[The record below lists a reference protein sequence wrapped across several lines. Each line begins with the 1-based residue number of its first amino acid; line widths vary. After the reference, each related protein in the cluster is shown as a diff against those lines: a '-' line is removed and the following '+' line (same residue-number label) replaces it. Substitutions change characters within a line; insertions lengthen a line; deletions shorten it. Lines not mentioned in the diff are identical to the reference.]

1 MSVKRIGVSLA
12 QSRVK
17 DQYLSINVPGLEETE
32 SDEGICVFLNMPGVK
47 KKDVKAYIENGKI
60 LKIKG
65 ETNEVSYEGS
75 VRLPKNV
82 DKSSSDM
89 KGEMKDGIFK
99 LTLPKLKD
107 KETKTTYNIFD
118 NNTIKIFKF
127 KFGLCVL
134 SSLPSVFRPLIM
146 WYMVE
151 VLCPKP
157 FNSFSMY
164 KEQSAESL
172 HMSVTPGREK
182 MELTREGACVSL
194 NMPGLEIED
203 VKSYFKGDI
212 FFIEGKTKTKANK
225 LLHYITGIHLP
236 KSILKKRSMI
246 ETEMKDGMY
255 KATLPNVISE
265 IKFN

>member
-1 MSVKRIGVSLA
+1 MSVKRIGSLLA

-17 DQYLSINVPGLEETE
+17 DQYFSINVPGLEKTE
-32 SDEGICVFLNMPGVK
+32 SDEGIYVFLNMPGVK
-47 KKDVKAYIENGKI
+47 KEDVKAFIENAKI
-60 LKIKG
+60 LKIKS
-65 ETNEVSYEGS
+65 ETDEVSYEAAWM
-75 VRLPKNV
+75 LPKNV

-107 KETKTTYNIFD
+107 KETKTNIFD

-134 SSLPSVFRPLIM
+134 SSPPSVFRPLIL

-151 VLCPKP
+151 KLCPEP

-164 KEQSAESL
+164 MEQTARSL

-212 FFIEGKTKTKANK
+212 FFIEGKRKTKTNK

-236 KSILKKRSMI
+236 KSILKKRNMI

-255 KATLPNVISE
+255 KATLPYVIFD

>member
-1 MSVKRIGVSLA
+1 MRVKRVGCLILA

-17 DQYLSINVPGLEETE
+17 DQYLLSIDVPGLEKTE
-32 SDEGICVFLNMPGVK
+32 SDECICVFLNMPGVK
-47 KKDVKAYIENGKI
+47 KEDVKAYIENAKT
-60 LKIKG
+60 LKITCK
-65 ETNEVSYEGS
+65 TDEVSYNGDL
-75 VRLPKNV
+75 RLPNNV
-82 DKSSSDM
+82 DKSSCDM

-118 NNTIKIFKF
+118 NIFTFKF
-127 KFGLCVL
+127 RISVL
-134 SSLPSVFRPLIM
+134 SSLLSVFRPLIM

-151 VLCPKP
+151 EFCPKP

-164 KEQSAESL
+164 KEKTARSL
-172 HMSVTPGREK
+172 HMSVTHGHEK

-203 VKSYFKGDI
+203 VRSYFVGDI
-212 FFIEGKTKTKANK
+212 FFIEGKTKTKTNK

-236 KSILKKRSMI
+236 KSILKKRNMI

-255 KATLPNVISE
+255 RATLRNVIVE
-265 IKFN
+265 IKIN